1 MRRLYPACALRYAR
15 PPYMTSLPRELG
27 FRQPAE
33 WAPHLSCWVAWPSD
47 PSLWPELAAAQHA
60 FTLMCRA
67 IARPARQ
74 TLGEQLEIIVQDP
87 RALVEA
93 QGALMGV
100 RARFHI
106 IPFGD
111 IWMRDTAPVFLEDA
125 DGTVASVRF
134 RFNGWGGKYLYEGD
148 DLLAAHVQELTQG
161 RGFASALVCEGGAVE
176 SDGRGLCMTTREV
189 VLNPNRNPDMSQAE
203 AEAELQAALGAERII
218 WLDAGL
224 LNDHTDGHIDNIA
237 RFVAPGRVL
246 CMRAEAS
253 DDPNRDVLA
262 TIEASLRSQGLDVVT
277 LPSPGLVTAR
287 DGRALPA
294 SYLNFYIANH
304 SVVVPVF
311 GAAHDEEALRV
322 IGNLFPGR
330 VVIGVNARVF
340 LEEGGTLHCITQ
352 QQPAGLST
360 R

>member
-1 MRRLYPACALRYAR
+1 
-15 PPYMTSLPRELG
+15 MTSSDTTRLGRPRDAG

-47 PSLWPELAAAQHA
+47 PALWPDLSATQTA
-60 FTLMCRA
+60 FTQMCRA

-74 TLGEQLEIIVQDP
+74 TPGEQLEVIVQNA
-87 RALVEA
+87 RAMSEA
-93 QGALMGV
+93 EGALMGV

-111 IWMRDTAPVFLEDA
+111 IWMRDTCPVFLEDSRGA
-125 DGTVASVRF
+125 VASVRF
-134 RFNGWGGKYLYEGD
+134 TFNGWGDKYQYPGD
-148 DLLAAHVQELTQG
+148 TELASRVQALSEHRSFVSG
-161 RGFASALVCEGGAVE
+161 LVCEGGAVE
-176 SDGRGLCMTTREV
+176 SDGHGLCMTTREV
-189 VLNPNRNPDMSQAE
+189 VLNPNRNPGLSQAD
-203 AEAELQAALGAERII
+203 AEAELKAALGADRII

-237 RFVAPGRVL
+237 RFVAKGRVL
-246 CMRAEAS
+246 CMRAVDA

-262 TIEASLRSQGLDVVT
+262 QIERTLLHEQLDVVT
-277 LPSPGLVTAR
+277 LPSPGLVTGR

-304 SVVVPVF
+304 SVVVPIF
-311 GAAHDEEALRV
+311 GTPHDQEALRV
-322 IGNLFPGR
+322 IGTLFPGR

-340 LEEGGTLHCITQ
+340 VEEGGTLHCITQ
-352 QQPAGLST
+352 QEPAGHT
-360 R
+360 DK

>member
-1 MRRLYPACALRYAR
+1 MTYP
-15 PPYMTSLPRELG
+15 PRDAG

-47 PSLWPELAAAQHA
+47 PVLWPELSAAQNA
-60 FTLMCRA
+60 FTQMCRA

-74 TLGEQLEIIVQDP
+74 TLGEQLEVIVQDA
-87 RALVEA
+87 RALSEA

-106 IPFGD
+106 LPFGD
-111 IWMRDTAPVFLEDA
+111 IWMRDTCPVFLEDA
-125 DGTVASVRF
+125 QGAVASVRF
-134 RFNGWGGKYLYEGD
+134 QFNGWGGKYLYPGD
-148 DLLAAHVQELTQG
+148 DQLAARVQELSNH
-161 RGFASALVCEGGAVE
+161 RRFVSSLVCEGGAVE
-176 SDGRGLCMTTREV
+176 SDGNGLCMTTREV
-189 VLNPNRNPDMSQAE
+189 VLNSNRNPGLSQAE
-203 AEAELQAALGAERII
+203 ADAQLQAALGADRII

-237 RFVAPGRVL
+237 RFVAPARVL
-246 CMRAEAS
+246 CMRAEDQ

-262 TIEASLRSQGLDVVT
+262 EIAATLKREALEVVT

-311 GAAHDEEALRV
+311 DSVHDAEALRV
-322 IGNLFPGR
+322 IGRLFPGR

-352 QQPAGLST
+352 QQPAGLGT
-360 R
+360 P